1 MYVNYN
7 LQNPITIPANNQFQN
22 KADYKFDVDT
32 TNDPH
37 PMDWYN
43 AYFELDFK
51 ITKMDN
57 TGYAANEA
65 VGTINGGFGLIK
77 PLTVDFGGVRVVDT
91 HRINHAINVK
101 NLMDFSEGYSNKV
114 GPTMFHYP
122 DTNTGAVFQ
131 DYTTLALSGDAEN
144 KIPTKNAQYNEGFA
158 KRKILLSGGA
168 TKNIILPLSRLNY
181 FQSFEDQISPN
192 EKVSFEITLEDDNN
206 VIFRAA
212 AADPG
217 RYIITKFVLWVPKMT
232 LNASGKQIFLEKY
245 LKEHTWTYLKESIVT
260 LPFQQSI
267 GNFKI
272 INHIRKPRHVFVWAL
287 NTTKFNDQEQ
297 NMFLF
302 NTYNIANNRTITS
315 AQLSLSNGV
324 FYPQKVIN
332 PTLQITKTFRELMK
346 YNEVS
351 MII

>member
-77 PLTVDFGGVRVVDT
+77 TLTVDFGGVRVVDT

-114 GPTMFHYP
+114 
-122 DTNTGAVFQ
+122 A
-131 DYTTLALSGDAEN
+131 
-144 KIPTKNAQYNEGFA
+144 
-158 KRKILLSGGA
+158 
-168 TKNIILPLSRLNY
+168 
-181 FQSFEDQISPN
+181 
-192 EKVSFEITLEDDNN
+192 
-206 VIFRAA
+206 
-212 AADPG
+212 
-217 RYIITKFVLWVPKMT
+217 
-232 LNASGKQIFLEKY
+232 
-245 LKEHTWTYLKESIVT
+245 
-260 LPFQQSI
+260 
-267 GNFKI
+267 
-272 INHIRKPRHVFVWAL
+272 
-287 NTTKFNDQEQ
+287 
-297 NMFLF
+297 
-302 NTYNIANNRTITS
+302 
-315 AQLSLSNGV
+315 
-324 FYPQKVIN
+324 
-332 PTLQITKTFRELMK
+332 
-346 YNEVS
+346 
-351 MII
+351 